1 MEKDNNFLTIITKE
15 LEKTQLFKSKEKKH
29 VWEKPIDI
37 TKKNKFLKEKE
48 IHIYDITKKEKEK
61 EGKIYNVNDHV
72 NKSGENPLIIKNTKI
87 KFIDMTDVY
96 EKTQKGI
103 ITNSLGTKY
112 KKENKKHSF
121 PSTDIANISIFLRFI
136 NPQIKIKG
144 FLVNCLKDF

>member
-15 LEKTQLFKSKEKKH
+15 LEKTQLFKSTENKH
-29 VWEKPIDI
+29 VWEKSTDI

-48 IHIYDITKKEKEK
+48 IHIYDITKKETEK
-61 EGKIYNVNDHV
+61 EGTIYNVNDHV

-103 ITNSLGTKY
+103 ITNSLGAKY
-112 KKENKKHSF
+112 KKENTKHSF
-121 PSTDIANISIFLRFI
+121 PSTDMARISIFLRFI